1 MKNTKFKPFKR
12 KLDESQIK
20 DEPNCNSD
28 DDDDDK
34 DSSKH
39 PRV

>member
-28 DDDDDK
+28 DYDDQN
-34 DSSKH
+34 SIKH
-39 PRV
+39 PRA